1 MHSLN
6 RTPCARIVSDGA
18 VEDDHNHEGDDLVVV
33 ALVDD
38 DHDDDHDDGDDGYCN
53 DGVVGRRDVG
63 GCSDHGDL
71 AED

>member
-1 MHSLN
+1 M
-6 RTPCARIVSDGA
+6 
-18 VEDDHNHEGDDLVVV
+18 EDDHNHEGDDLVVV